1 MPDPILYDSHMHT
14 PLCKHATGEPE
25 AYAAQAEKRGLR
37 GIVITCHN
45 PYPGNTYDFRWRMR
59 DDQVDEYLALVRRAQ
74 VTWVGRIDVRLGME
88 CDYFPGHEPWLAE
101 LTARADFDFLLGS
114 VHPDT
119 VEYKA
124 AFNGAGAVALQRSY
138 FGHLADAAE
147 SGLFDC
153 LSHPDLVKNET
164 HDEWDVERVLDDIRA
179 ALDRIAQTGVAMELN
194 TSGLHKRVKEMCPG
208 PVILAEM
215 ATRGIPV
222 VLGSD
227 SHGPERVAADFETAL
242 DMLADAGHPCVYAY
256 QGRQRQAV
264 PIAAARASLIAP

>member
-1 MPDPILYDSHMHT
+1 MPDPILYNSHMHT

-37 GIVITCHN
+37 GIVITCHS

-59 DDQVDEYLALVRRAQ
+59 EDQFDEYITLVRRAQ
-74 VTWVGRIDVRLGME
+74 AAWEGRVDVRLGME
-88 CDYFPGHEPWLAE
+88 CDYFPGHEAWLEA
-101 LTARADFDFLLGS
+101 LTARADFDYLLGS

-119 VEYKA
+119 QEYRT
-124 AFNGAGAVALQRSY
+124 AFKLDGALGLQRSY

-153 LSHPDLVKNET
+153 LSHPDLVKNESPDDW
-164 HDEWDVERVLDDIRA
+164 HIERVLDDIRA
-179 ALDRIAQTGVAMELN
+179 ALDRIARTNVAMELN
-194 TSGLHKRVKEMCPG
+194 TSGLHKAIKEMCPG
-208 PVILAEM
+208 PIILAEM
-215 ATRGIPV
+215 AARGIPV

-242 DMLADAGHPCVYAY
+242 DLLADTGHPCVYAY
-256 QGRQRQAV
+256 HDHERHAV
-264 PIAAARASLIAP
+264 PIQAARASLIAV